1 MNDQP
6 IVAQTLEQV
15 TTVDLGLPRSA
26 WADRPSTIRPS
37 DTSIA
42 VLAPNTDLST
52 ERLCS
57 FSGMISCTHVAIN
70 AVQMLVSLTN
80 TSDVERGGYLTG
92 FMFRLPRELGGFV
105 VTLLRS
111 SHPGMSRIM
120 PGTGAAPFAG
130 SWQGGVGT
138 GGEWQEGGTPTAGV
152 APGDTGAWA
161 FLVSGTGA
169 AALTAERLM
178 SGGSMPDPYAFVVR
192 FRGIGAGHSDKVPA
206 LMPDHQMLRMAA
218 LIDAVEQRR

>member
-1 MNDQP
+1 M
-6 IVAQTLEQV
+6 
-15 TTVDLGLPRSA
+15 
-26 WADRPSTIRPS
+26 
-37 DTSIA
+37 
-42 VLAPNTDLST
+42 
-52 ERLCS
+52 
-57 FSGMISCTHVAIN
+57 
-70 AVQMLVSLTN
+70 
-80 TSDVERGGYLTG
+80 
-92 FMFRLPRELGGFV
+92 
-105 VTLLRS
+105 
-111 SHPGMSRIM
+111 
-120 PGTGAAPFAG
+120 
-130 SWQGGVGT
+130 
-138 GGEWQEGGTPTAGV
+138 AGV

>member
-1 MNDQP
+1 M
-6 IVAQTLEQV
+6 
-15 TTVDLGLPRSA
+15 G
-26 WADRPSTIRPS
+26 S

-42 VLAPNTDLST
+42 VVESNSDLST

-80 TSDVERGGYLTG
+80 TSDVQRGGYLTG
-92 FMFRLPRELGGFV
+92 FMFRMPRELGGFSV
-105 VTLLRS
+105 ALLRS
-111 SHPGMSRIM
+111 SQPGMARIP
-120 PGTGAAPFAG
+120 PGTKGAPFLG
-130 SWQGGVGT
+130 VWQAGVGT
-138 GGEWQEGGTPTAGV
+138 GGEWQGGGTPTAGV

-178 SGGSMPDPYAFVVR
+178 SDGSMPDPYAFVVR

-206 LMPDHQMLRMAA
+206 LMPDHQRLRMAA
-218 LIDAVEQRR
+218 LAEAVEQRR

>member
-1 MNDQP
+1 M
-6 IVAQTLEQV
+6 
-15 TTVDLGLPRSA
+15 
-26 WADRPSTIRPS
+26 
-37 DTSIA
+37 
-42 VLAPNTDLST
+42 
-52 ERLCS
+52 ER
-57 FSGMISCTHVAIN
+57 I
-70 AVQMLVSLTN
+70 
-80 TSDVERGGYLTG
+80 
-92 FMFRLPRELGGFV
+92 P
-105 VTLLRS
+105 
-111 SHPGMSRIM
+111 
-120 PGTGAAPFAG
+120 PGTKGAPFLG
-130 SWQGGVGT
+130 VWQAGVGT
-138 GGEWQEGGTPTAGV
+138 DGEWQGGGTPTAGV